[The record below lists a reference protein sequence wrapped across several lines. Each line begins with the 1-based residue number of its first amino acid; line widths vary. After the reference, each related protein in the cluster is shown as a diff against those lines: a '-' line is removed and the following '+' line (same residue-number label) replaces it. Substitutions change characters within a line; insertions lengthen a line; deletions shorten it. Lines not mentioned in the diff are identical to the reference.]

1 MAIHIAPIRTP
12 AHTTPALPTTRV
24 AAPAAN
30 TRTARTI
37 GPPEGVAART
47 LRTLS
52 ASSPSSAT
60 SGSPAAA
67 SDLEANFQ
75 ALFSGK
81 STNAP
86 VAVAQPPQP
95 APTPEDAF
103 GANPWVQNPTGIGP
117 DGTTYGY
124 NSQYFATP
132 TTAAAVAQ
140 MLGGTVVQ
148 MNAFT
153 NAPGT
158 TFQQQ
163 QPNQM
168 VKLPGGGLI
177 NPGLVAGF
185 YTHGYPQSMVDQM
198 ISNEVANVKANT

>member
-1 MAIHIAPIRTP
+1 MAIHITPLRTP
-12 AHTTPALPTTRV
+12 AHAAPSLTAPRV
-24 AAPAAN
+24 APSAAN

-37 GPPEGVAART
+37 GPPEGASSRT

-52 ASSPSSAT
+52 AASSSGA
-60 SGSPAAA
+60 SGSSAAA
-67 SDLEANFQ
+67 SDPVANFQ

-81 STNAP
+81 STNGP
-86 VAVAQPPQP
+86 VAVALPPQP
-95 APTPEDAF
+95 APTAEDAF
-103 GANPWVQNPTGIGP
+103 GSNPWVQNPTGIGP

-124 NSQYFATP
+124 NAQYFATP

-198 ISNEVANVKANT
+198 ISNEIANVKANT

>member
-1 MAIHIAPIRTP
+1 MAIHITPLRTP
-12 AHTTPALPTTRV
+12 AHTAPALPATRV

-30 TRTARTI
+30 TRTARTV
-37 GPPEGVAART
+37 GPPEGAASRT
-47 LRTLS
+47 LRTPS
-52 ASSPSSAT
+52 AASSSGA
-60 SGSPAAA
+60 SGSSAAA
-67 SDLEANFQ
+67 SDPDANFQ

-81 STNAP
+81 STNGP

-103 GANPWVQNPTGIGP
+103 GSNPWVQNPTGIGP

-163 QPNQM
+163 QPNEM
-168 VKLPGGGLI
+168 VKLPNGGLI

-198 ISNEVANVKANT
+198 ISNEVANVNPNT